1 VSPRQAKVPYGRVES
16 IGLCI
21 FDAGTGAVAY
31 DGSTKI
37 QRYYGGYAADNGGC
51 ALQCI
56 IRNVKREKL
65 CAKVLTEAISRTKR
79 TSNSRR
85 PCPLSADITSSEGS
99 KPQERAGLRWHSLV
113 VYQRLIEFV

>member
-1 VSPRQAKVPYGRVES
+1 MSATAGAAGRVKPWRIAVSLAMSSLMTES
-16 IGLCI
+16 VI
-21 FDAGTGAVAY
+21 DHAGPVS
-31 DGSTKI
+31 DHPNPVI
-37 QRYYGGYAADNGGC
+37 DH
-51 ALQCI
+51 
-56 IRNVKREKL
+56 
-65 CAKVLTEAISRTKR
+65 KVLTEAISRTKR